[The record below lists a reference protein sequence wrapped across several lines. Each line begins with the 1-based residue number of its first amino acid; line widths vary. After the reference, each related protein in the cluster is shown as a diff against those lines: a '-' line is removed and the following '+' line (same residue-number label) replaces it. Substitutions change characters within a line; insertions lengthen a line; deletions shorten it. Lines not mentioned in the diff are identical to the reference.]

1 MLQTSV
7 LSIMYISAVGYGM
20 VFGGI
25 YIEAISDVENTDDI
39 DDDLVNGQRLLFA
52 GGFLTTLFWV
62 SYEEYSKLF
71 CLSVIHL
78 ISH

>member
-1 MLQTSV
+1 
-7 LSIMYISAVGYGM
+7 MYISAVGYGM
-20 VFGGI
+20 VGGGI
-25 YIEAISDVENTDDI
+25 YIESISDVENADVII
-39 DDDLVNGQRLLFA
+39 DDDLDNGQRLLFA

-62 SYEEYSKLF
+62 SYVQYIVSF